1 MKRLSLRNS
10 KDFINT
16 MEEIENI
23 CSMPLEYMK
32 KVAAYIQDQMIKGLK
47 GEPSDLKMLPSFV
60 DSVCTGEIMERNLT
74 LRNGAGIRPGS

>member
-1 MKRLSLRNS
+1 
-10 KDFINT
+10 

>member
-1 MKRLSLRNS
+1 
-10 KDFINT
+10 

-23 CSMPLEYMK
+23 CSMPLEHMQ

-60 DSVCTGEIMERNLT
+60 DSVCSGEIMDRSIKF
-74 LRNGAGIRPGS
+74 RNGAGIRPRSWYGRQ

>member
-1 MKRLSLRNS
+1 
-10 KDFINT
+10 

-23 CSMPLEYMK
+23 CSMPLEHMK

-60 DSVCTGEIMERNLT
+60 DSVCTGEKLERSLKF
-74 LRNGAGIRPGS
+74 RNGTRIRPCS

>member
-1 MKRLSLRNS
+1 
-10 KDFINT
+10 

-23 CSMPLEYMK
+23 CSMPLEHMK

>member
-23 CSMPLEYMK
+23 CSMPLEHMK

-60 DSVCTGEIMERNLT
+60 DGVCTGEIMERNLT

>member
-1 MKRLSLRNS
+1 
-10 KDFINT
+10 

-23 CSMPLEYMK
+23 CSMPLEHMQ

-60 DSVCTGEIMERNLT
+60 DSVCSGEIMDRSIKF
-74 LRNGAGIRPGS
+74 RNGAGIRPRS